1 MNLGELEVHE
11 VNLILKGLGELPAKE
26 SFQLL
31 GKLLVLVNKPAGAP
45 DQTPQAETP
54 PVPPTA

>member
-11 VNLILKGLGELPAKE
+11 VNLILKGLGKLPAEE

-31 GKLLVLVNKPAGAP
+31 GKLLVLVNKPAGP
-45 DQTPQAETP
+45 QDQSPPVPTP
-54 PVPPTA
+54 PVPPTT